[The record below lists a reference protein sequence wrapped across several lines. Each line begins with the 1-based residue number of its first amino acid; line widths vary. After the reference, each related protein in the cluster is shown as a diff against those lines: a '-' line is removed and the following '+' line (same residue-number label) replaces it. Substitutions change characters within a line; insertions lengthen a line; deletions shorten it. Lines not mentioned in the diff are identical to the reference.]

1 MITIKQICPRCGKKE
16 LDPIEVR
23 NALSRYADVYI
34 CSVCGTDEGMRDAF
48 GMAISL
54 EDWYMNT
61 GKELE
66 NE

>member
-1 MITIKQICPRCGKKE
+1 MKTAKQICPRCGKRE
-16 LDPIEVR
+16 LEPIEVR
-23 NALSRYADVYI
+23 NALSRHADVYI

-48 GMAISL
+48 GMAIPL